1 MAEVAA
7 APPRKKP
14 FKAAVRLVA
23 SLVVLAIVFTI
34 VGQEAIFEAFEKVR
48 LGPWLVGL
56 AGFLGLHMLS
66 AAKWRFFLGLA
77 GARLPFPSAV
87 RCYGAGLFANLCL
100 PSLVGGDVLRAGL
113 AMTEVQDREAIA
125 LGSVVDRLSDVVA
138 LGLLVAVG
146 FVVAPAA
153 MDEQL
158 GGAVDGFVIFFVVL
172 GLGILGLLALWLFF
186 AKFPRDKLPTKV
198 QAIVERML
206 VAAAAMAKNAP
217 RAALGLVWC
226 LSLQAGFVLVN
237 VHLGDMMGL
246 ELDLRLWFLLWPL
259 AKVAAMVPVSL
270 GGLGVR
276 EAAFG
281 ALVKPFASASLAVA
295 ESLVWQSILIVG
307 GLIAGAWWLLTRRGS
322 R

>member
-7 APPRKKP
+7 RPRVKP
-14 FKAAVRLVA
+14 LKAAVKLGA
-23 SLVVLAIVFTI
+23 SLAVLGVVFAII
-34 VGQEAIFEAFEKVR
+34 GPDAILEAFDKVR

-56 AGFLGLHMLS
+56 VGFLGLHFVS

-77 GARLPFPSAV
+77 GAKLPFPSAI
-87 RCYGAGLFANLCL
+87 RFYGAGLFANLCL

-113 AMTEVQDREAIA
+113 AMSVVEDKEAIA
-125 LGSVVDRLSDVVA
+125 LGSVVDRLSDVAA
-138 LGLLVAVG
+138 LGLLVGIG
-146 FVVAPAA
+146 FVVAPSA
-153 MDEQL
+153 MEDL
-158 GGAVDGFVIFFVVL
+158 PGAIDGFVVFFVVL
-172 GLGILGLLALWLFF
+172 GLGVLGLLVLWLFL

-198 QAIVERML
+198 QAIVERLL
-206 VAAAAMAKNAP
+206 VAAGTMAKNAP
-217 RAALGLVWC
+217 RAALGLAWC

-237 VHLGDMMGL
+237 VHLGNMMGL

-307 GLIAGAWWLLTRRGS
+307 GFIAGAWWLFTRGHS